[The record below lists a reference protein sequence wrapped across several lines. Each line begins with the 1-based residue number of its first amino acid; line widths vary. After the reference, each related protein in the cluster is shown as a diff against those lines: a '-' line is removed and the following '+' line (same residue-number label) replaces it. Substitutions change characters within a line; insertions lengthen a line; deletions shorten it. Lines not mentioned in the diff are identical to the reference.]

1 MGNLSDHVLR
11 FVASMTA
18 CTSDIR
24 KIKAHL
30 QLANPS
36 VDPLQHILVT
46 PRFMN
51 QESMCLIR
59 RLSEEGRT
67 VTFDSGGYY
76 VQTGRLSY
84 EDLFYPLLE
93 TYHNHRWAETYVLP
107 DHVPTSQD
115 DKDTVQFKVET
126 TARTSALFY
135 DCLADELKPRAM
147 PVVHGQTIR
156 QIDLCLETYIGMGAK
171 KIGFGSF
178 GTMGAKKEV
187 NVATQNA
194 VELARYVIHV
204 AHQHSIKV
212 HIFGLG
218 VPAIVA
224 MLKGIGA
231 DSFDSS
237 SWLKSAGFG
246 QVFMPFM
253 RSHNITYKSVTS
265 ELQLGITERDFEQL
279 KITTNHHC
287 AMCDDLEKL
296 RNHKMY
302 RAIHNLITIAES
314 VERVNRGD
322 FDTIH
327 AIYSNG
333 SKKYRDEA
341 MKWLLKS

>member
-1 MGNLSDHVLR
+1 
-11 FVASMTA
+11 MTVCA
-18 CTSDIR
+18 SDIR

-30 QLANPS
+30 ELAGS
-36 VDPLQHILVT
+36 SIDPLKHILVT
-46 PRFMN
+46 PQFMS

-59 RLSEEGRT
+59 KMSEENHT
-67 VTFDSGGYY
+67 VMFDSGGYY
-76 VQTGRLSY
+76 VQTGRVSY
-84 EDLFYPLLE
+84 DDLFYPLLNI
-93 TYHNHRWAETYVLP
+93 YHSNKWAETYVLP
-107 DHVPTSQD
+107 DYVPTSQD
-115 DKDTVQFKVET
+115 DRETVQFKVEA
-126 TARTSALFY
+126 TARTSELFY
-135 DCLADELKPRAM
+135 DCLDDELKARAM
-147 PVVHGQTIR
+147 PVVHGHTIR
-156 QIDLCLETYIGMGAK
+156 QIDLCLDTYIRMGVK

-204 AHQHSIKV
+204 AHQYGIKV

-253 RSHNITYKSVTS
+253 RSYNITYKSTIS

-279 KITTNHHC
+279 RIITDHRC

-296 RNHKMY
+296 RRHKMH
-302 RAIHNLITIAES
+302 RAAHNLITVAES
-314 VERVNRGD
+314 VERINRGD
-322 FDTIH
+322 FDAIH

-333 SKKYRDEA
+333 SKKYRDETL
-341 MKWLLKS
+341 KWLLKS